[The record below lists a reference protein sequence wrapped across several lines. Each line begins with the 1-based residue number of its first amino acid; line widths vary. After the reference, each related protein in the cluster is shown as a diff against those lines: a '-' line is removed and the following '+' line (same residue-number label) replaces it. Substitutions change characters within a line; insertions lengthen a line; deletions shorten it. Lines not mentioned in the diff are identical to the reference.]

1 MLDFGVFGNETEKR
15 LICKES
21 EFEAWQS
28 GEKIY
33 LVKDECFAGYQI
45 ERISD
50 AEYED
55 LRFASGKLT
64 LEQGRYKYI
73 EAHYNEKMPDGEPF
87 ETLSDEEII
96 KYYLSDVIA
105 ERIPV
110 YYEDWA
116 RDGRNCYE
124 YLLHDVNLIVSF
136 TMYLPAVI
144 RNGKTE
150 EREAEE

>member
-21 EFEAWQS
+21 EFEAWKS

-33 LVKDECFAGYQI
+33 LVKNECFAGYQI

-55 LRFASGKLT
+55 LSIKAGQLT

-73 EAHYNEKMPDGEPF
+73 EAHYSEHMPDGEPF
-87 ETLSDEEII
+87 ETLTDEEII
-96 KYYLSDVIA
+96 KYYIYNVIA

-110 YYEDWA
+110 YYEDWIK
-116 RDGRNCYE
+116 DGRNCYE
-124 YLLHDVNLIVSF
+124 YLIYDGNLAVSF
-136 TMYLPAVI
+136 TMYLPASVRHI
-144 RNGKTE
+144 KSEGKEVE
-150 EREAEE
+150 E